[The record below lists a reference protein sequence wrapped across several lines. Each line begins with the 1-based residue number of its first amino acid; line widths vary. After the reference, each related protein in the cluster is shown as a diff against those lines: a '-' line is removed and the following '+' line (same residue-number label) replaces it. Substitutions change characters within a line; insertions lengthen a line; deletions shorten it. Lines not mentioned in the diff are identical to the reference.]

1 MIRKSFI
8 VVMIAGAAML
18 GATRPV
24 EARQLRAAVPVEYS
38 AANRDHVRL
47 AEQLQT
53 LRTGARLDL
62 DLQLDLEAGAERVAS
77 LGVAGGKGRAL
88 RRSIEIGDEAGARIQ
103 EVTCLTDL
111 NAPLNYTKQ
120 NYFRL
125 KLFENFDHVVFKIYP
140 GDKAD
145 FPANDV
151 ACVFAEDAPGKK
163 RFHLRG
169 RFQTIVNQT
178 PKGVIVQMRPVR

>member
-1 MIRKSFI
+1 MNRKTFI
-8 VVMIAGAAML
+8 AALAGAAAL
-18 GATRPV
+18 VGAVMPA
-24 EARQLRAAVPVEYS
+24 EARVIRTTVPVEYS

-53 LRTGARLDL
+53 LRTGARVEL

-77 LGVAGGKGRAL
+77 LGPAVGKGRAL

-111 NAPLNYTKQ
+111 NAPLNYTRQ

-125 KLFENFDHVVFKIYP
+125 KLFENFDHVVFKVYP

-145 FPANDV
+145 FPMNDA
-151 ACVFAEDAPGKK
+151 ACVFADDAPGKK

-169 RFQTIVNQT
+169 RYQAIVNQT
-178 PKGVIVQMRPVR
+178 LRGVVVQLRPVR